1 MTRPL
6 VFAAAAA
13 AVALALAGCG
23 SKSCPAGAAEAGSP
37 ADEVAGAQRAVEAWR
52 AAWEARDAGALFALY
67 EHDDAL
73 AVVTQGTAL
82 IGWDAIERQLGE
94 RIASA
99 KFIRLKLDDVKV
111 MPVGGGAVAVANLS
125 REVSDGV
132 TSVTDNGTLT
142 LALRADGER
151 WLIVGEHYSFR
162 PR

>member
-1 MTRPL
+1 MTRL
-6 VFAAAAA
+6 VVLAAA

-23 SKSCPAGAAEAGSP
+23 AKSCPAGAAEAGTP
-37 ADEVAGAQRAVEAWR
+37 GDEVAAAQRSVEAWR
-52 AAWEARDAGALFALY
+52 AAWEARDAEALY
-67 EHDDAL
+67 ALYDHDDAL
-73 AVVTQGTAL
+73 AVVTQGSAL
-82 IGWDAIERQLGE
+82 IGWDTIKGQFAERIER
-94 RIASA
+94 A
-99 KFIRLKLDDVKV
+99 KFIRLKLDDIKV

>member
-1 MTRPL
+1 MTRPI
-6 VFAAAAA
+6 VIAAA
-13 AVALALAGCG
+13 AVLALAGCG
-23 SKSCPAGAAEAGSP
+23 GKSCPSGAAEAGAP
-37 ADEVAGAQRAVEAWR
+37 ADEVAAAQRALEGWR
-52 AAWEARDAGALFALY
+52 AAWEARDAEALY
-67 EHDDAL
+67 ALYDHDDAL
-73 AVVTQGTAL
+73 AIVHQGTAL
-82 IGWDAIERQLGE
+82 IGWDAIKPQLGD
-94 RIASA
+94 RIAAA
-99 KFIRLKLDDVKV
+99 KFIRLKLSDVKV